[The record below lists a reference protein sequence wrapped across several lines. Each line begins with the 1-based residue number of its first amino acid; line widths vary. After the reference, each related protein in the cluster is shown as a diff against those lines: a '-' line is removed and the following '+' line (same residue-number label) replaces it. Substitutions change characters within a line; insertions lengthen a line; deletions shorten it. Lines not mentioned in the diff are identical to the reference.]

1 MNAPFDFYDIF
12 WLCYA
17 GRDMENTNYEKLK
30 KLSKKFPNSPGVYF
44 WRDIKGTP
52 LYIGRAGSLKKR
64 IANYFTG
71 RVDPRIR
78 EMTETAVAL
87 DFEVTETLLEAIV
100 LEANL
105 IKQYWPKYNVLEKDG
120 KSFMYMVVTDE
131 EFPRLLMVRGRE
143 LQRYET
149 GKVKTLAVFG
159 PYQSYY
165 LLRKALEIVRKIFPY
180 SNCKPGHSS
189 FSKGGGASGRRRIS
203 ILPFEKGVLQQEG
216 GISPAQNPSPQA
228 VPSLLQRENKP
239 CFHYQIGLCPGVCVG
254 VIDAKTYRNNI
265 RNIIL
270 FFRGDKKQLLKKLQK
285 ENPDAILALKQVRDT
300 ALLADSDVLLRGNQL
315 TDRRIEGYDISH
327 LSGQEAVGAMVVF
340 ENGEADPGQYRL
352 FNIRGSASASTTDYR
367 LPTTHSSD
375 DLAMLEEVITR
386 RLRHSEWP
394 LPQIVFVDGGANQ
407 VKRVNAVLK
416 KHNLILPVVGLS
428 KAGQHAASSAGAD
441 KLVVANAK
449 KAGKELIIASRNL
462 FQQVRNESHRFAI
475 NARRKRAK
483 RVFLR

>member
-1 MNAPFDFYDIF
+1 
-12 WLCYA
+12 
-17 GRDMENTNYEKLK
+17 MERKVYEKLK
-30 KLSKKFPNSPGVYF
+30 VISKKFPNEPGVYF
-44 WRDIKGTP
+44 WRDGKGAP

-78 EMTETAVAL
+78 EMTEMAHSL
-87 DFEVTETLLEAIV
+87 DFETTETLLEAIV

-131 EFPRLLMVRGRE
+131 PSAGSGQGSFPRLLMVRGRE

-180 SNCKPGHSS
+180 SNCRPPDYSLIRANK
-189 FSKGGGASGRRRIS
+189 RIV
-203 ILPFEKGVLQQEG
+203 G
-216 GISPAQNPSPQA
+216 
-228 VPSLLQRENKP
+228 KP

-254 VIDAKTYRNNI
+254 AVDAKAYHNNI
-265 RNIIL
+265 RNLIL
-270 FFRGDKKQLLKKLQK
+270 FFRGDKKQLLKKLQR
-285 ENPDAILALKQVRDT
+285 ENAAAAKLGRPMPDAIKALKQVRDT

-340 ENGEADPGQYRL
+340 ENGEADPSQYRL
-352 FNIRGSASASTTDYR
+352 FNIRGSGPSVIASEGEAIQSRKPGLPRRIRLAMTTKR
-367 LPTTHSSD
+367 NQD
-375 DLAMLEEVITR
+375 DLAMLEEVLER
-386 RLRHSEWP
+386 RLKHDEWP

-407 VKRVNAVLK
+407 VKRVNSVLK

-428 KAGQHAASSAGAD
+428 KAGQHAASSAGQD
-441 KLVVANAK
+441 KFVVANAK
-449 KAGKELIIASRNL
+449 KVGKELIIASRNL
-462 FQQVRNESHRFAI
+462 FQQVRNEAHRFSI

-483 RVFLR
+483 NGFLR